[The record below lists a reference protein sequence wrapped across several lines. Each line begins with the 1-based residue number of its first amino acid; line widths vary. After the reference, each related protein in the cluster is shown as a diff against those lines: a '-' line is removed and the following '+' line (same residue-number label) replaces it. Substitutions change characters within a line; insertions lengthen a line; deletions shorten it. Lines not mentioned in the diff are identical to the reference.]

1 MLAKTVS
8 PAFISQKILKCD
20 KPRHQQCLVYKFEC
34 DLCDA
39 GYVGYTS
46 RHLHQRIEE
55 DKGAISSIGQHF
67 QKNISFVPLFP
78 CSLVPLVPC
87 YPVPLL
93 PCYPVTLFPCSLV
106 PLFPCCLVILF
117 SCSLFLYF
125 LSLFPCFPVPLFPS
139 SFVSFLLCFPVPCSF
154 VSLAFSLVFLFPC
167 SLVPL
172 FPFSPFSCSLFLCFL
187 SLFPVFPVPL
197 CCSLVYA
204 QTRIGNLSVIYLI
217 YRKTKNFFE
226 PKICLNKVF

>member
-8 PAFISQKILKCD
+8 PAFVSQKILKCD

-55 DKGAISSIGQHF
+55 DKSAISSIGQHF
-67 QKNISFVPLFP
+67 QKTFRLFP

-125 LSLFPCFPVPLFPS
+125 LSLFPCFPVPLFPCS
-139 SFVSFLLCFPVPCSF
+139 SLFP
-154 VSLAFSLVFLFPC
+154 FSSVFLFP
-167 SLVPL
+167 VPL
-172 FPFSPFSCSLFLCFL
+172 FP
-187 SLFPVFPVPL
+187 
-197 CCSLVYA
+197 
-204 QTRIGNLSVIYLI
+204 
-217 YRKTKNFFE
+217 
-226 PKICLNKVF
+226 

>member
-8 PAFISQKILKCD
+8 PAFVGQKILKCD

-55 DKGAISSIGQHF
+55 DKSAISSIGQHF
-67 QKNISFVPLFP
+67 QKTFRLFL
-78 CSLVPLVPC
+78 CSL
-87 YPVPLL
+87 VPLL

-117 SCSLFLYF
+117 SCSLFLCF
-125 LSLFPCFPVPLFPS
+125 LSLFPCFPVPLFS
-139 SFVSFLLCFPVPCSF
+139 CFFVPFPP
-154 VSLAFSLVFLFPC
+154 VFLFP
-167 SLVPL
+167 VPL
-172 FPFSPFSCSLFLCFL
+172 FP
-187 SLFPVFPVPL
+187 
-197 CCSLVYA
+197 
-204 QTRIGNLSVIYLI
+204 
-217 YRKTKNFFE
+217 
-226 PKICLNKVF
+226 

>member
-20 KPRHQQCLVYKFEC
+20 KLRHRQCLVYKFEC

-39 GYVGYTS
+39 GYVGYPP

-55 DKGAISSIGQHF
+55 HKSASSSIGHHF
-67 QKNISFVPLFP
+67 QKTFRLFV

-87 YPVPLL
+87 YPVSLL

-125 LSLFPCFPVPLFPS
+125 LSLFPCFPVPLFP
-139 SFVSFLLCFPVPCSF
+139 CS
-154 VSLAFSLVFLFPC
+154 LFP
-167 SLVPL
+167 L
-172 FPFSPFSCSLFLCFL
+172 FSCSLFLCFL
-187 SLFPVFPVPL
+187 SLFPVFPVL
-197 CCSLVYA
+197 LFSFCCSLVYA
-204 QTRIGNLSVIYLI
+204 QTQIGNLSVIYLI
-217 YRKTKNFFE
+217 YRKTKNFLE